1 MNLKKAL
8 SKQTIAIG
16 MPGVS
21 KNEIIRNLVDLA
33 AESGKVRDVEQA
45 LESVMLREAKMSTGM
60 QHGIAIPH
68 GKTDAVEELVA
79 AFAVSQ
85 EPVDFDSIDGKPA
98 QIFVCTLSPKNRSGP
113 HIQFLA
119 EIGKLLAESDRR
131 ERVLSAKTP
140 EDVLKVLKQ

>member
-1 MNLKKAL
+1 
-8 SKQTIAIG
+8 

-21 KNEIIRNLVDLA
+21 KDEIIRNLVELA
-33 AESGKVRDVEQA
+33 AKSGKVVDVEEA

-68 GKTDAVEELVA
+68 GKTDAVKELVA
-79 AFAVSQ
+79 ALAVAKQ
-85 EPVDFDSIDGKPA
+85 PVDFDSIDGHPA

-131 ERVLSAKTP
+131 ERVLAATTQEELLSI
-140 EDVLKVLKQ
+140 LKK

>member
-1 MNLKKAL
+1 
-8 SKQTIAIG
+8 
-16 MPGVS
+16 MPGAS
-21 KNEIIRNLVDLA
+21 KDEIIRNLVELA
-33 AESGKVRDVEQA
+33 AKSGKVADVEEA

-68 GKTDAVEELVA
+68 GKTDAVKELVA
-79 AFAVSQ
+79 ALAVSRQ
-85 EPVDFDSIDGKPA
+85 PVDFDSIDGHPA

-131 ERVLSAKTP
+131 ERVLAATTQEELLSI
-140 EDVLKVLKQ
+140 LKK